1 MGQRLTDYRL
11 FWQQFRA
18 AYHTTGAVLPS
29 GPNLCAALSHF
40 VRNNVPSVGE
50 ATSAAT
56 ASDLPTDRTRPRR
69 ILEVGPGTGV
79 VTTHIARSMRPND
92 HLTIVELNDEFAK
105 HLQEQLESADAFQS
119 VRGRVEL
126 VHDSVENVSETLP
139 FDLII
144 SGLPLNNFSVELV
157 GRLLAKMQNLLAPQG
172 VLSFFEYIAIR
183 RVKALVCSRADRER
197 LRGIETGLGG
207 LFQNFEIR
215 RDMVLL
221 NVPPAWVHHLQVK
234 PLPTEQKQHRRE
246 QDDFGILALLPC
258 PPTSVPSSLFN
269 ETPHDRNNLR

>member
-1 MGQRLTDYRL
+1 MGHRFADYRL

-40 VRNNVPSVGE
+40 VRTDPNSAGE
-50 ATSAAT
+50 AASAAV
-56 ASDLPTDRTRPRR
+56 ANGRTLEKIRPRR

-79 VTTHIARSMRPND
+79 VTTHIARNMRPDD
-92 HLTIVELNDEFAK
+92 HLTIVELNDQFAE
-105 HLQEQLESADAFQS
+105 HLQTQLESADVFQA

-126 VHDSVENVSETLP
+126 VHDSVENFSEDLP

-157 GRLLAKMQNLLAPQG
+157 SRLLAKMQKLLAPDG

-183 RVKALVCSRADRER
+183 RMKAVVSSRADRER
-197 LRGIETGLGG
+197 LRGIETILGS
-207 LFQNFEIR
+207 LLQNFEIR

-221 NVPPAWVHHLQVK
+221 NVPPAWVHHLQMK
-234 PLPTEQKQHRRE
+234 
-246 QDDFGILALLPC
+246 
-258 PPTSVPSSLFN
+258 SVP
-269 ETPHDRNNLR
+269 TI

>member
-1 MGQRLTDYRL
+1 MGHRLTNYRL

-29 GPNLCAALSHF
+29 GPNLCAALSHY
-40 VRNNVPSVGE
+40 VRTDIASLGE
-50 ATSAAT
+50 AASAAAAT
-56 ASDLPTDRTRPRR
+56 GVTTRNTRPRR

-79 VTTHIARSMRPND
+79 VTTHIARSMWPND

-105 HLQEQLESADAFQS
+105 HLQEQLASADVFQA

-126 VHDSVENVSETLP
+126 IHDSIENVSEDLP
-139 FDLII
+139 FDLVI

-157 GRLLAKMQNLLAPQG
+157 SRLLSKMQNLLAPGG

-183 RVKALVCSRADRER
+183 RMKALVCSRADRER
-197 LRGIETGLGG
+197 LRGIETILKSM
-207 LFQNFEIR
+207 FQNFEIR

-221 NVPPAWVHHLQVK
+221 NVPPAWVHHLRMT
-234 PLPTEQKQHRRE
+234 PT
-246 QDDFGILALLPC
+246 A
-258 PPTSVPSSLFN
+258 T
-269 ETPHDRNNLR
+269 T

>member
-1 MGQRLTDYRL
+1 MGQRLTNYRL

-29 GPNLCAALSHF
+29 GPNLCAALSHY
-40 VRNNVPSVGE
+40 VRTDIASLGE
-50 ATSAAT
+50 AASAAAAT
-56 ASDLPTDRTRPRR
+56 GVTTRNTRPRR

-105 HLQEQLESADAFQS
+105 HLQEQLASADVFQA

-126 VHDSVENVSETLP
+126 IHDSIENVSEDLP
-139 FDLII
+139 FDLVI

-157 GRLLAKMQNLLAPQG
+157 SRLLSKMQNLLAPGG

-183 RVKALVCSRADRER
+183 RMKALVCSRADRER
-197 LRGIETGLGG
+197 LRGIETILKS

-221 NVPPAWVHHLQVK
+221 NVPPAWVHHLRMT
-234 PLPTEQKQHRRE
+234 PT
-246 QDDFGILALLPC
+246 A
-258 PPTSVPSSLFN
+258 T
-269 ETPHDRNNLR
+269 T

>member
-29 GPNLCAALSHF
+29 GPNLCAALSNF
-40 VRNNVPSVGE
+40 VRTDPNSAGE
-50 ATSAAT
+50 AASAAVANGLT
-56 ASDLPTDRTRPRR
+56 LEKSRPRR

-79 VTTHIARSMRPND
+79 VTTHIARNMRPDD
-92 HLTIVELNDEFAK
+92 HLTIVELNDQFAE
-105 HLQEQLESADAFQS
+105 HLQTQLEAAEVFQA

-126 VHDSVENVSETLP
+126 VHDSVENISEDLP

-157 GRLLAKMQNLLAPQG
+157 SQLLAKMQKLLAPEG

-183 RVKALVCSRADRER
+183 RMKAVVSSRADRER
-197 LRGIETGLGG
+197 LRGIETILGS
-207 LFQNFEIR
+207 LLQNFEIR

-221 NVPPAWVHHLQVK
+221 NVPPAWVHHLQMK
-234 PLPTEQKQHRRE
+234 PVPT
-246 QDDFGILALLPC
+246 I
-258 PPTSVPSSLFN
+258 
-269 ETPHDRNNLR
+269 

>member
-1 MGQRLTDYRL
+1 MGQRLADCRL

-40 VRNNVPSVGE
+40 VRADPGSIGE
-50 ATSAAT
+50 AASAA
-56 ASDLPTDRTRPRR
+56 AANGVEAGAPRPRR

-79 VTTHIARSMRPND
+79 VTAHIARSMRPND

-105 HLQEQLESADAFQS
+105 HLQEQLESASVFQA
-119 VRGRVEL
+119 VRGRTEL
-126 VHDSVENVSETLP
+126 VHDSVENILDDRP

-157 GRLLAKMQNLLAPQG
+157 SRLLTKMQRLLAPGG

-183 RVKALVCSRADRER
+183 RMKAVVSPRADRER
-197 LRGIETGLGG
+197 LRGIGAILGS
-207 LFQNFEIR
+207 LFRVSEIR

-221 NVPPAWVHHLQVK
+221 NVPPAWVHHIRINPAATMRV
-234 PLPTEQKQHRRE
+234 RR
-246 QDDFGILALLPC
+246 
-258 PPTSVPSSLFN
+258 
-269 ETPHDRNNLR
+269 H

>member
-1 MGQRLTDYRL
+1 MPTMGQRLTDYRL

-18 AYHTTGAVLPS
+18 AYHTTGAVMPS

-40 VRNNVPSVGE
+40 VRTDAVRAGE
-50 ATSAAT
+50 AASAAAANGLT
-56 ASDLPTDRTRPRR
+56 VGGTRPRR

-79 VTTHIARSMRPND
+79 VTTHIARGMRPDD

-105 HLQEQLESADAFQS
+105 HLQAQLESADVFES

-126 VHDSVENVSETLP
+126 IHDSVENLGEDRP

-157 GRLLAKMQNLLAPQG
+157 GRLLAKMQKLLAPQG

-183 RVKALVCSRADRER
+183 RMKALVCSRADRER
-197 LRGIETGLGG
+197 LCGIETILGS

-221 NVPPAWVHHLQVK
+221 NIPPAWVHHLQAK
-234 PLPTEQKQHRRE
+234 PTPT
-246 QDDFGILALLPC
+246 I
-258 PPTSVPSSLFN
+258 
-269 ETPHDRNNLR
+269 

>member
-1 MGQRLTDYRL
+1 MGHRIADYRL

-40 VRNNVPSVGE
+40 VQADAAPADE
-50 ATSAAT
+50 AASAA
-56 ASDLPTDRTRPRR
+56 AANGVSIGATRPRR

-79 VTTHIARSMRPND
+79 VTTHIARGMRPDD

-105 HLQEQLESADAFQS
+105 HLQTQLESADVFQA

-126 VHDSVENVSETLP
+126 IHDSVENVREDLP
-139 FDLII
+139 FDIII

-157 GRLLAKMQNLLAPQG
+157 SRLLAKMQRLLAQGG

-183 RVKALVCSRADRER
+183 RMKAVVSARAERER
-197 LRGIETGLGG
+197 LRGIETILGS

-221 NVPPAWVHHLQVK
+221 NVPPAWVHHLQMK
-234 PLPTEQKQHRRE
+234 PFPT
-246 QDDFGILALLPC
+246 
-258 PPTSVPSSLFN
+258 T
-269 ETPHDRNNLR
+269 